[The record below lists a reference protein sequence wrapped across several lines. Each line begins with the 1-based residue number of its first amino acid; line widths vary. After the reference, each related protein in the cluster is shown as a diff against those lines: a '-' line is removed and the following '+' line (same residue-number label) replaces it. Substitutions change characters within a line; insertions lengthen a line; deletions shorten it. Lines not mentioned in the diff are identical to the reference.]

1 MSRFSNL
8 KSFIYAEDQKSSA
21 FVDSKDTN
29 AQVTENAVSED
40 SVVQKVG
47 MPTDSSIKEMSEF
60 DDIAVSE
67 QPERIDVMELSDVA
81 PLKLDVIVDSTGFL
95 SDKVDKFIAEKNVA
109 VVPFSAVGIL
119 KQVSQLQRH
128 DILELGDTKYAMLRT
143 ARLDVL
149 EYYRKVI
156 IDSITAGLVFSE
168 KLTVSIVNGTET
180 IRTLKLSKV
189 EWSYLCA
196 WFRDYN
202 ARIEEDNNDI
212 RLVVG

>member
-143 ARLDVL
+143 ARSDVL

-180 IRTLKLSKV
+180 IRTLKLSKI

>member
-128 DILELGDTKYAMLRT
+128 DILELGDAKYAMLRT
-143 ARLDVL
+143 ARSDVL

-189 EWSYLCA
+189 EWSYLCD

>member
-128 DILELGDTKYAMLRT
+128 DILELGDAKYAMSRT
-143 ARLDVL
+143 ARSDVL

>member
-29 AQVTENAVSED
+29 AQVVENTVSED
-40 SVVQKVG
+40 SAVQKVEI
-47 MPTDSSIKEMSEF
+47 PAESSIKEMSDF
-60 DDIAVSE
+60 DDVAVSE

-143 ARLDVL
+143 ARSEVL

-168 KLTVSIVNGTET
+168 KLTVSIVNGAET

>member
-21 FVDSKDTN
+21 FVDSKDIN
-29 AQVTENAVSED
+29 AQVTGNAVSED

-95 SDKVDKFIAEKNVA
+95 SDKSHYQKQTTQNIANTTVNA
-109 VVPFSAVGIL
+109 LIL
-119 KQVSQLQRH
+119 SSC
-128 DILELGDTKYAMLRT
+128 TKYW
-143 ARLDVL
+143 
-149 EYYRKVI
+149 I
-156 IDSITAGLVFSE
+156 
-168 KLTVSIVNGTET
+168 
-180 IRTLKLSKV
+180 
-189 EWSYLCA
+189 
-196 WFRDYN
+196 FRY
-202 ARIEEDNNDI
+202 
-212 RLVVG
+212 

>member
-1 MSRFSNL
+1 M
-8 KSFIYAEDQKSSA
+8 YGAE
-21 FVDSKDTN
+21 
-29 AQVTENAVSED
+29 
-40 SVVQKVG
+40 
-47 MPTDSSIKEMSEF
+47 SSIKEMSDF
-60 DDIAVSE
+60 DDVAVSE

-81 PLKLDVIVDSTGFL
+81 PLKLDVIVDSAGFL

-128 DILELGDTKYAMLRT
+128 DILELGGTKYAMLRT
-143 ARLDVL
+143 ARSEVL

>member
-29 AQVTENAVSED
+29 AQVVENTVSED
-40 SVVQKVG
+40 SAAQKVEI
-47 MPTDSSIKEMSEF
+47 PAESSIKEMSDF
-60 DDIAVSE
+60 DDVAVSE

-128 DILELGDTKYAMLRT
+128 DILELGGTKYAMLRT
-143 ARLDVL
+143 ARSEVL

>member
-128 DILELGDTKYAMLRT
+128 DILELGGTK
-143 ARLDVL
+143 
-149 EYYRKVI
+149 
-156 IDSITAGLVFSE
+156 
-168 KLTVSIVNGTET
+168 
-180 IRTLKLSKV
+180 
-189 EWSYLCA
+189 
-196 WFRDYN
+196 
-202 ARIEEDNNDI
+202 
-212 RLVVG
+212 

>member
-21 FVDSKDTN
+21 FVESKDTN
-29 AQVTENAVSED
+29 AQVVENTVSED
-40 SVVQKVG
+40 SAVQKVEI
-47 MPTDSSIKEMSEF
+47 PAESSIKEMSDF
-60 DDIAVSE
+60 DDVAVSE

-143 ARLDVL
+143 ARSEVL

-168 KLTVSIVNGTET
+168 KLTVSIVNGAET

>member
-29 AQVTENAVSED
+29 AQVVENTVSED
-40 SVVQKVG
+40 SAVQKVEI
-47 MPTDSSIKEMSEF
+47 PAESSIKEMSDF
-60 DDIAVSE
+60 DDVAVSE
-67 QPERIDVMELSDVA
+67 QPERIDIMELSDVA

-143 ARLDVL
+143 ARSEVL

-168 KLTVSIVNGTET
+168 KLTVSIVNGAET

>member
-21 FVDSKDTN
+21 FVDSNDTN
-29 AQVTENAVSED
+29 AQVVENTVSED
-40 SVVQKVG
+40 SAVQKVEI
-47 MPTDSSIKEMSEF
+47 PAESSIKEMSDF
-60 DDIAVSE
+60 DDVAVSE

-143 ARLDVL
+143 ARSEVL

-168 KLTVSIVNGTET
+168 KLTVSIVNGAET

>member
-29 AQVTENAVSED
+29 AQVVENTVSED
-40 SVVQKVG
+40 SAVQNVEI
-47 MPTDSSIKEMSEF
+47 PVESSIKEMSDF
-60 DDIAVSE
+60 DDVAVSE

-128 DILELGDTKYAMLRT
+128 DILELGDTKYAMLCT
-143 ARLDVL
+143 ARSEVL

>member
-29 AQVTENAVSED
+29 AQVVENTVSED
-40 SVVQKVG
+40 SAVQNVEI
-47 MPTDSSIKEMSEF
+47 PVESSIKEMSDF
-60 DDIAVSE
+60 DDVAVSE

-128 DILELGDTKYAMLRT
+128 DILELGDIKYAMLRT
-143 ARLDVL
+143 ARSEVL